1 MPSEGEVVR
10 GKVLKITATNVL
22 VDVGFKSEGVIPL
35 AEFLRPDGSVDV
47 KPGDKVDVLIEFAE
61 NQREHIVLSRE
72 KAEQISVWDQI
83 EKAFLDQRL
92 VSGVVIDCVKGGL
105 SVDIGVRAFLP
116 GSQADLRPVKNL
128 DGFRGMRVECKV
140 IKINKRRG
148 NIVLSR
154 RIVLEEQLNQRRQAV
169 LQGLEEGT
177 VVQGVVKNMTDY
189 GVFVDLGG
197 VDGLLHITDIAWGRL
212 NHPSQAFS
220 IGQPISVMV
229 LKFDRARER
238 VSLGYKQL
246 RPDPWL
252 NMSERYTI
260 GSRVK
265 GRIVSLVDYGVFLE
279 IEEGVEGLV
288 HVSELSWGRRTK
300 SPTRLFSIGETLE
313 AVVLDIH
320 PQERRISLG
329 VRQLRPDPWTTL
341 AQTCSLGTVVQG
353 TVRNLTDFGA
363 FVEVAE
369 GIDGLV
375 HVSDLSWVRKI
386 KHPSEVLRK
395 GQQVRALVLHIDPAS
410 HRLSL
415 GIKQLQ
421 PDAWKAFF
429 FAHSVGESIQGKV
442 TRSTSFGVFVELE
455 GGIEGLCHHSQI
467 EGFESGSG
475 ALPAGEVRDFKIIRL
490 QPQEKKIGLSL
501 KASHSAEP
509 AAAPIAAIGMAIAQT
524 ASGTAAGCQGP
535 ESAERGS
542 KSS

>member
-1 MPSEGEVVR
+1 MDL
-10 GKVLKITATNVL
+10 LKSN
-22 VDVGFKSEGVIPL
+22 L
-35 AEFLRPDGSVDV
+35 ADE
-47 KPGDKVDVLIEFAE
+47 VDVLFESAE
-61 NQREHIVLSRE
+61 NQQEHIVLSRE
-72 KAEQISVWDQI
+72 KAERISVWDQI
-83 EKAFLDQRL
+83 EKAFLDQRP

-105 SVDIGVRAFLP
+105 SVDVGVRAFLP
-116 GSQADLRPVKNL
+116 GSQVDIRPVNNL
-128 DGFRGMRVECKV
+128 DGFRGMKVECKV

-154 RIVLEEQLNQRRQAV
+154 KIVLEEQLNQRRQAV
-169 LQGLEEGT
+169 LQGLKEGT

-189 GVFVDLGG
+189 GVFVDIGG
-197 VDGLLHITDIAWGRL
+197 VDGLLHISDIAWGRL

-220 IGQPISVMV
+220 IGQSISVRV
-229 LKFDRARER
+229 LKFDRDRER

-252 NMSERYTI
+252 NLSERYAI

-279 IEEGVEGLV
+279 IEEGVEGLI
-288 HVSELSWGRRTK
+288 HVSELFWGRRTK
-300 SPTRLFSIGETLE
+300 SPARLFSIGEALE
-313 AVVLDIH
+313 SVVLDIH

-341 AQTCSLGTVVQG
+341 AETCSAGSVVQG
-353 TVRNLTDFGA
+353 TVRNLTDFGV

-395 GQQVRALVLHIDPAS
+395 GQQVKALVLHIDPAG

-429 FAHSVGESIQGKV
+429 SAHNVGEIVQGKV

-467 EGFESGSG
+467 EELESGSG
-475 ALPAGEVRDFKIIRL
+475 ALSVGEVRDFRIIRL

-501 KASHSAEP
+501 KASRSVEP
-509 AAAPIAAIGMAIAQT
+509 ASAPIATIGKAIAQT
-524 ASGTAAGCQGP
+524 ASRAASRSQGP
-535 ESAERGS
+535 ESAGKDSR
-542 KSS
+542 SS